1 VLSAYYGGLTSGLV
15 STAIALAFG
24 VYYLSEP
31 GEPFHFEPI
40 NLTRFVV
47 LMSTGV
53 ATSITVGLLHRR
65 ERHALKTERA
75 AAGGRCSL

>member
-1 VLSAYYGGLTSGLV
+1 MTLYVASRDRSLGGDWV
-15 STAIALAFG
+15 RR
-24 VYYLSEP
+24 
-31 GEPFHFEPI
+31 HFEPI

-53 ATSITVGLLHRR
+53 ATSITVGLPHRR
-65 ERHALKTERA
+65 ERHPLKTERA